1 MLRHDLPNKEI
12 GVPNILL
19 LNKESVPNA
28 FQTCSQRVPNIPF
41 KEIGIVF
48 DMKGSKVN
56 GF

>member
-1 MLRHDLPNKEI
+1 MLRHDLPNKET

-19 LNKESVPNA
+19 LNKESVPN
-28 FQTCSQRVPNIPF
+28 IPLSN
-41 KEIGIVF
+41 KEIQIVF